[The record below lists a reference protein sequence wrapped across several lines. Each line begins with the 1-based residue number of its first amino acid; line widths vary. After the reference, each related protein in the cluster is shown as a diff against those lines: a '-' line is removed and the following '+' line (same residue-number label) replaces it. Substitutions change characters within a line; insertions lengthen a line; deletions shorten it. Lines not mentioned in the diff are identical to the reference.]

1 MKMKSFLIPA
11 LALALAGCANEELET
26 IGSGPI
32 PAVPSGQTILFSN
45 NTALT
50 IGDADGVQTRA
61 MEGSMELRENVN
73 EACNLELE
81 EVPSIPDEVATLSD
95 KQFNGWDVP
104 SYVPK
109 EGVYTID
116 GGTIRKDIFV
126 DGTLYVKK
134 YTGKGGRIIVKDGGT
149 VIFES
154 NVLEEITVLNYGEF
168 SVKNKGDEFAVKK
181 GATLKTVSDLSVKG
195 KVELNGDVYVGGDFV
210 CDELDT
216 DGSSKLHVVGDLN
229 VTSDKEE
236 AELGDMSTVCV
247 EGTLNARNLDLEEKT
262 NVHVGCKLQ
271 VTEKLELEDFCE
283 LTAEYI
289 KSSKTEI
296 SGATVILRE
305 GGLAD
310 LGDLCYEYSLKSAL
324 RFKVMGWG
332 KAMIACNECEL
343 KGTYSL
349 KNVVGPNFYFNYE
362 KFYVWNGFGKEEAE
376 IKIGTTLVNVATP
389 NDYVEGGCNPGF
401 TTDGGEA
408 PVDPEPDP
416 EPEPEPEPEPDP
428 EPGTSADI
436 ELQIPTDIEREW
448 FAEAD
453 DFAIRVNGKYEED
466 IILEGNATTLHGVK
480 VSESNLKVTLSG
492 IENLPSGDEYTYELW
507 IWVEEESWNAF
518 TDAERKAWV
527 SGDGDG
533 TDITEKCTVTAPEGY
548 SVRKNVYA
556 GLGGQKDTPYIKVSI
571 HVVRD

>member
-26 IGSGPI
+26 IGSGTI

-61 MEGSMELRENVN
+61 MGWTEVTDKVNSACRLEMDVKPTPSGNNVYIKSNEKKVYNSFWGKVDRHIFVYGTLVLKGNYKAGAGYIYIMDGGKLVVETENLVNVN
-73 EACNLELE
+73 
-81 EVPSIPDEVATLSD
+81 V
-95 KQFNGWDVP
+95 F
-104 SYVPK
+104 
-109 EGVYTID
+109 
-116 GGTIRKDIFV
+116 
-126 DGTLYVKK
+126 
-134 YTGKGGRIIVKDGGT
+134 
-149 VIFES
+149 
-154 NVLEEITVLNYGEF
+154 NYGGEIVF
-168 SVKNKGDEFAVKK
+168 TKENLNVWKT
-181 GATLKTVSDLSVKG
+181 TLRTVTDLDVEG
-195 KVELNGDVYVGGDFV
+195 KVTMKETQVYVGDNFTCADLV
-210 CDELDT
+210 V
-216 DGSSKLHVVGDLN
+216 DGYSILRVEGDLN
-229 VTSDKEE
+229 LTNGKEE
-236 AELGDMSTVCV
+236 SEFGGTACVCV
-247 EGTLNARNLDLEEKT
+247 EGTLHAGAFELDDKANL
-262 NVHVGCKLQ
+262 HVGCKLKAD
-271 VTEKLELEDFCE
+271 TRLDLSEGSK
-283 LTAEYI
+283 LTAEYV
-289 KSSKTEI
+289 KSPKTTV
-296 SGATVILRE
+296 SGGDVILKE

-310 LGDLCYEYSLKSAL
+310 LGNLYYEGYGMASG
-324 RFKVMGWG
+324 RFYVMGKG
-332 KAMIACNECEL
+332 KAMIACSECEL
-343 KGTYSL
+343 KGTKSL
-349 KNVVGPNFYFNYE
+349 RYAVGPNFYFNYE
-362 KFYVWNGFGKEEAE
+362 KFYVWNGFGKKEAE

-389 NDYVEGGCNPGF
+389 NDHVEACCNPGF
-401 TTDGGEA
+401 TTDGGET
-408 PVDPEPDP
+408 PVDP

-507 IWVEEESWNAF
+507 VWVEEESWNAF

>member
-26 IGSGPI
+26 I

-61 MEGSMELRENVN
+61 TGWTEVTDKVNSACWLEMDVKPTPSGNDVYIKSGEEKIYNKFSTEEVDRHIFVYGTLVLKGNYKAGAGYIYVMDGGKLVVETENLVNVN
-73 EACNLELE
+73 
-81 EVPSIPDEVATLSD
+81 V
-95 KQFNGWDVP
+95 F
-104 SYVPK
+104 
-109 EGVYTID
+109 
-116 GGTIRKDIFV
+116 
-126 DGTLYVKK
+126 
-134 YTGKGGRIIVKDGGT
+134 
-149 VIFES
+149 
-154 NVLEEITVLNYGEF
+154 NYGGEIVF
-168 SVKNKGDEFAVKK
+168 TKENLNVW
-181 GATLKTVSDLSVKG
+181 KTTFRTVTDLDVEG
-195 KVELNGDVYVGGDFV
+195 KVTMKETQVYVGGSFTCADLV
-210 CDELDT
+210 V
-216 DGSSKLHVVGDLN
+216 DGYSILRVEGDLN
-229 VTSDKEE
+229 LTDGKEE
-236 AELGDMSTVCV
+236 SEFGGTACVCV
-247 EGTLNARNLDLEEKT
+247 EGTLHAGAFELDDKANL
-262 NVHVGCKLQ
+262 HVGCKLQ
-271 VTEKLELEDFCE
+271 ADTRLDLSEGSK
-283 LTAEYI
+283 LTAEYV
-289 KSSKTEI
+289 KSPKTTV
-296 SGATVILRE
+296 SGGDVILKE

-310 LGDLCYEYSLKSAL
+310 LGNLYYEGDGMASG
-324 RFKVMGWG
+324 RFYVMGKG

-343 KGTYSL
+343 KGTKSL
-349 KNVVGPNFYFNYE
+349 RYAVGPNFYFNYE
-362 KFYVWNGFGKEEAE
+362 KFYVWNGFSKEEVE

-401 TTDGGEA
+401 TTDGGET

-416 EPEPEPEPEPDP
+416 EPEPEPEP

-507 IWVEEESWNAF
+507 VWVEEESWNAF